1 MLTRQMKNAEYELTA
16 TAVIQNT
23 CATTLQARPYNGI
36 IGTGQR
42 PECKL
47 TYARADSRLHPR
59 SLKIHLSEFNHKC
72 LTLQKG
78 ANVL

>member
-1 MLTRQMKNAEYELTA
+1 MKNVKYELTV

-23 CATTLQARPYNGI
+23 CATTLRARPYNGI

-47 TYARADSRLHPR
+47 THARADSSLHPR
-59 SLKIHLSEFNHKC
+59 SLKIHLSEFNHKG

-78 ANVL
+78 ANVCNE

>member
-1 MLTRQMKNAEYELTA
+1 MKNAEYELTA

-23 CATTLQARPYNGI
+23 RATTLQARPYNGI
-36 IGTGQR
+36 IGTVQR

-47 TYARADSRLHPR
+47 TNARADSMLHPR
-59 SLKIHLSEFNHKC
+59 SIQIPLSEFNDKC

-78 ANVL
+78 TNVL

>member
-1 MLTRQMKNAEYELTA
+1 MLTCQMKNAKYELTA

-23 CATTLQARPYNGI
+23 CATTLRARPYNGI

-47 TYARADSRLHPR
+47 TCARADS
-59 SLKIHLSEFNHKC
+59 S
-72 LTLQKG
+72 
-78 ANVL
+78 